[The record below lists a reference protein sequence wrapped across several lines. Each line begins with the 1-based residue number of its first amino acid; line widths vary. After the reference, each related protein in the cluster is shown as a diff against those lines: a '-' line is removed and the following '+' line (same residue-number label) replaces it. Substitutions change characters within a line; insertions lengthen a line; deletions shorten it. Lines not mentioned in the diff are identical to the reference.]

1 MDHQIKELSA
11 LYESSIRLYNDAVK
25 GKADSILNNLNG
37 SINVLKNSWKGKD
50 AGVQINNI
58 VTVYNKMSVIRNAL
72 ADLAKRSSM
81 VAADYYELLRLN
93 GASVPAAAPV
103 SVDEEKTEMPE
114 YEDVRD
120 TIDITTE
127 AVNGKSLLDSVI
139 DQYDNFASAAFSY
152 HDQIMGEWL
161 KGPDREKTEGLFED
175 FRANAEKYKKVLVDV
190 SESINTALKNY
201 KM

>member
-1 MDHQIKELSA
+1 MDHQIRELSA
-11 LYESSIRLYNDAVK
+11 LYDSSIKLYNDAVK
-25 GKADSILNNLNG
+25 SKADSIITNLN
-37 SINVLKNSWKGKD
+37 SAINTLKNSWKGKD
-50 AGVQINNI
+50 AGVQINNV
-58 VTVYNKMSVIRNAL
+58 VTVYNEMAKIRNVL
-72 ADLAKRSSM
+72 ADLAKRSST

-93 GASVPAAAPV
+93 GASVPSAAPV
-103 SVDEEKTEMPE
+103 SIDGEKPEMPE
-114 YEDVRD
+114 YEDIRD

-139 DQYDNFASAAFSY
+139 DQYDSFASAAFSY

-161 KGPDREKTEGLFED
+161 KGPDREKTEGLFEE
-175 FRANAEKYKKVLVDV
+175 FRSNAEKYKKILAEV